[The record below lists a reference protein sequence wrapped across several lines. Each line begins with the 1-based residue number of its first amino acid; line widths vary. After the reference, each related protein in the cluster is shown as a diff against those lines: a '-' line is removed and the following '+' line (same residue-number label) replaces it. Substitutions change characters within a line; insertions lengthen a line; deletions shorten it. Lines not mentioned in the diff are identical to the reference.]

1 MGLQATEEITFQD
14 NWRTGSLKSVSFEEI
29 INSFKTLISEP
40 NHLVIVGSDSHYRKH
55 YTIFASAITVVNKS
69 NNMHSRYFYN
79 KSIVTTK
86 NRFGDLFYRVY
97 REMEESL
104 SIANKLKESIP
115 ELNIEIHLDV
125 SSNSKNKTYK
135 FSNGIKEIV
144 ASQGY
149 SVKIKPNAWGATAVA
164 DKHTKNV
171 NTYALRTYT

>member
-1 MGLQATEEITFQD
+1 MGLQATEEVTFQD
-14 NWRTGSLKSVSFEEI
+14 NWRTGSLESVSFQNI
-29 INSFKTLISEP
+29 VSSLKQLIREP
-40 NHLVIVGSDSHYRKH
+40 NHLIIVGSDSHYRKH
-55 YTIFASAITVVNKS
+55 YTIFASAITVVNRS
-69 NNMHSRYFYN
+69 NLMHSKYFYN

-104 SIANKLKESIP
+104 TIANNLRESIP

-125 SSNSKNKTYK
+125 SSSSKNRTYK

-149 SVKIKPNAWGATAVA
+149 PVKIKPDAWGATAVA

-171 NTYALRTYT
+171 NSYAL

>member
-1 MGLQATEEITFQD
+1 MGLQTKEEAFKD
-14 NWRTGSLKSVSFEEI
+14 NWKTGSLKSISFQKI
-29 INSFKTLISEP
+29 ISSLKKLVNEP
-40 NHLVIVGSDSHYRKH
+40 NHLVIIGSDSHYRKN
-55 YTIFASAITVVNKS
+55 YTIFASAITIVNRS
-69 NNMHSRYFYN
+69 NLMHSQYFYN
-79 KSIVTTK
+79 KSILINK

-104 SIANKLKESIP
+104 IIANKIKQSIP

-125 SSNSKNKTYK
+125 SSSSKNRTYK

-149 SVKIKPNAWGATAVA
+149 PVKIKPDAWGATAVA

-171 NTYALRTYT
+171 NSYAL